1 MNAFNSISTALFD
14 VLLAPFGG
22 TSLWQVWLSLIVW
35 SSIFG
40 VLAMVAF
47 KYCSFQG
54 AIESTKNQIKVHLY
68 EIRLFSDDIIGVVVS
83 TVKILL
89 KNVLYLSNTLLPVAV
104 MMAPMVAMLAQL
116 EANYA
121 FDPVAVGTE
130 AVLTVKLDR
139 EVTDLPA
146 TAVELRLPA
155 GVEITRPPVRTPG
168 GEIAWRVKATQAGD
182 HVLGIAVGGTVVD
195 KGWAVGGEPRKVPV
209 LRTKSLWG
217 YLYPGETPLPA
228 DSPVYSAELSVAGFA
243 RGYPERE
250 LGEGDI
256 ILVFILVSMA
266 VGFVLMKAFGVK
278 F

>member
-1 MNAFNSISTALFD
+1 MNAFNSISTAIFD

-22 TSLWQVWLSLIVW
+22 TAVWQVWLSLIVW

-40 VLAMVAF
+40 LVAMVAF
-47 KYCSFQG
+47 KYCSFQD
-54 AIESTKNQIKVHLY
+54 AIASAKNQIKVHLY
-68 EIRLFSDDIIGVVVS
+68 EIRLFKDDIIGVVVS

-104 MMAPMVAMLAQL
+104 MMAPMVAVLSQL

-121 FDPVAVGTE
+121 FAPVEVGTE
-130 AVLTVKLDR
+130 SVLTVELDR
-139 EVTDLPA
+139 EVTDAPA
-146 TAVELRLPA
+146 TVVTLDLPD
-155 GVEITRPPVRTPG
+155 GVEQTAPAVRTPDG
-168 GEIAWRVKATQAGD
+168 KIAWRIKAAAPGD
-182 HVLGIAVGGTVVD
+182 HVLGIDVGGTVVE

-209 LRTKSLWG
+209 LRTKSMWG
-217 YLYPGETPLPA
+217 FLYPGEAPLA
-228 DSPVYSAELSVAGFA
+228 SDSPVYSAELSVAGFA

-256 ILVFILVSMA
+256 IIIFLIVSMA
-266 VGFVLMKAFGVK
+266 VGFVLMLAFGVK